1 MTMTA
6 EDRARWEAK
15 IARQSS
21 YVDFIM
27 ETAKTDPLEA
37 AVMLLAGLMAG
48 NREELRLGY
57 SIGNALIATLE
68 QLKSQ
73 AGVELT
79 QGQIG
84 ALIEKVAVPKPGLV
98 EYGPVMNERPI
109 VLFTIEGGV
118 GDYVVVGDANVIQID
133 YDETTEGTNRE
144 YIEERIE
151 EIEALPDSVMPTI
164 DKVGILATLRE
175 DLDKFEDEEDA

>member
-1 MTMTA
+1 MVMSA

-37 AVMLLAGLMAG
+37 AVMLLTGLMAG

-98 EYGPVMNERPI
+98 EYGPVMNEKPT
-109 VLFTIEGGV
+109 VLVTVEGGIAYSTIV
-118 GDYVVVGDANVIQID
+118 GDVHVIHID
-133 YDETTEGTNRE
+133 YDETSEGTNPG
-144 YIEERIE
+144 YIEDAIE
-151 EIEALPDSVMPTI
+151 EIESLPDSVMPTI

-175 DLDKFEDEEDA
+175 DLDKMRDALDA